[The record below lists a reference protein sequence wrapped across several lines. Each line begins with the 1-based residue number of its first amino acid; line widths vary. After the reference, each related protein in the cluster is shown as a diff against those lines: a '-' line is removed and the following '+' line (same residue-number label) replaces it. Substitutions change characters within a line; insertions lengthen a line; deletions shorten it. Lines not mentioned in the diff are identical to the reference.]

1 MSKTILITGAGSGFG
16 KLAAFDLVSK
26 GHRVI
31 ATTLDWAQVTA
42 LKNEALEKGV
52 KLEVDKLDVTNSRDR
67 ENAVNKYDIDV
78 LVSNAG
84 VLEAGPIAEQPI
96 DFVRLTFETNFFGAL
111 ELVQGFVKKFVEK
124 KAGKIVFTSS
134 ISGLTTVPYAATYCA
149 AKHALESVAEA
160 LKMELEPF
168 GIKIA
173 TTNPGAFS
181 TGFNDRGM
189 DSMLHWYDPKKNF
202 TKPESFAVLDE
213 MLANQ
218 LDPQS
223 MVDVMVDVILSDN
236 PKFRNVHPPEAEEMV
251 KESQK
256 NAWTAMS

>member
-16 KLAAFDLVSK
+16 KLAAFELADK

-31 ATTLDWAQVTA
+31 ATTQDWAQVTA
-42 LKNEALEKGV
+42 LKNEAREKGL
-52 KLEVDKLDVTNSRDR
+52 KLEVDKLDVTNIRDR
-67 ENAVNKYDIDV
+67 DNAVNKYDIDI

-96 DFVRLTFETNFFGAL
+96 DLIRSMFETNFFGAL

-134 ISGLTTVPYAATYCA
+134 TSGLTTVPYAAAYSAT
-149 AKHALESVAEA
+149 KHALEAIAEG
-160 LKMELEPF
+160 LKTELEPF

-173 TTNPGAFS
+173 TTDPGAFN

-189 DSMLHWYDPKKNF
+189 DSMTHWYDPNKNF
-202 TKPESFAVLDE
+202 TAPESFEVLNE
-213 MLANQ
+213 LLANQ
-218 LDPQS
+218 LDPQP
-223 MVDVMVDVILSDN
+223 MAEVMAEVILSDN
-236 PKFRNVHPPEAEEMV
+236 PKFRTVYPSEAEEMV

-256 NAWTAMS
+256 KAWTAKS